1 MQRILSVTKE
11 SLYRETDLKLS
22 SWYSSVWQCALP
34 LPEGS
39 ARVLATSFLCGLLA
53 ASLQNQQCSYIIQ
66 IFEGEKMQIDL
77 NIDFKIFS
85 AFVVG
90 R

>member
-1 MQRILSVTKE
+1 MTP
-11 SLYRETDLKLS
+11 
-22 SWYSSVWQCALP
+22 P
-34 LPEGS
+34 LAGGS
-39 ARVLATSFLCGLLA
+39 ARVLATYFFYVDCWQPLYKTNNAL
-53 ASLQNQQCSYIIQ
+53 NIIQ